1 MKIKAYLAIVLVFLL
16 GMLSGGLLVAQL
28 AKSKVQ
34 SLAASSTEELA
45 DIVMERLDRDLELSN
60 EQHEAVSRILAA
72 AAGEVAPMRAEFRA
86 RALTLIQKYQAQI
99 GNELDDEQRREFE
112 AIVATFKKRSN
123 LEGGREQDVP
133 QDP

>member
-86 RALTLIQKYQAQI
+86 SALTLIQKYQAQI